1 MRGGE
6 RHKRMKHFPLCTP
19 GNNIKYWRE
28 QVHSH
33 IMVNEWAALMVF
45 QAGAMK
51 EKHKEVARGSC
62 VRTQSTKKWERC
74 VLEAKVYLC

>member
-1 MRGGE
+1 M
-6 RHKRMKHFPLCTP
+6 
-19 GNNIKYWRE
+19 
-28 QVHSH
+28 HSH